1 MANGVI
7 WRSANL
13 FFGHARI
20 SRMRG
25 FLRSIGPE
33 LISGAS
39 DNDPTNVGT
48 AAAVGASTG
57 YQLAWVA
64 LLVAP
69 LLGVVQTI
77 AAHVGSV
84 ARSDLQT
91 LTLKRYGR
99 GVAALLLASVVIV
112 NVVTIAADL
121 QAGAAGI
128 GLVAGVDSRWLV
140 MPFGVV
146 LVALLVAGRYG
157 QVVGVLRY
165 LLLGFLA
172 FGVAAFLARPDWSSV
187 LRSSLVPTL
196 TLKRDVVGGG
206 LALLGTTLTS
216 YVYVWETIGRGVE
229 EPPDPKSEGPG
240 LARAR
245 LGAIIGAVL
254 TAVVLWFMLIASAA
268 TLGQHHRSVTSAQ
281 EAARA
286 LRPLAGSLASDVFAL
301 GLVIS
306 AVVALPVLMATTA
319 YVVGAQFRLAPRALR
334 TGRPRPGLLR
344 RSGGVDRARLRGEPG
359 QDLGHRHAGRRQR
372 DRGIR
377 NPHRP
382 RDPRPP
388 GPGPLGHG
396 HPSPFRV
403 GWQSP
408 DGRSLWSSVA
418 LGCSSSSELCGP
430 LSSHQQTAT
439 DVPGRMQRSRL
450 PVPYGMKH

>member
-1 MANGVI
+1 
-7 WRSANL
+7 
-13 FFGHARI
+13 
-20 SRMRG
+20 MRG

-48 AAAVGASTG
+48 ATAVGASTG

-319 YVVGAQFRLAPRALR
+319 YVVGAQFSWRRGLSERVGHARAFYGVLAASIGLAFAVSLAKISVIGMLVAASVIGGFGTPIGLVILVLLARDHSVMGTRPISGRLAIA
-334 TGRPRPGLLR
+334 GWAVAVVVGGFGLL
-344 RSGGVDRARLRGEPG
+344 V
-359 QDLGHRHAGRRQR
+359 
-372 DRGIR
+372 
-377 NPHRP
+377 
-382 RDPRPP
+382 
-388 GPGPLGHG
+388 
-396 HPSPFRV
+396 V
-403 GWQSP
+403 
-408 DGRSLWSSVA
+408 V
-418 LGCSSSSELCGP
+418 
-430 LSSHQQTAT
+430 
-439 DVPGRMQRSRL
+439 
-450 PVPYGMKH
+450 